1 MVAHD
6 DRPVRVRFAP
16 SPTGHLHIG
25 SLRLAL
31 FNWLFA
37 RNKGGVFIIRIEDT
51 DLERSKQEYVDSILN
66 AFKWVGIESDEP
78 IQYQTQRFELY
89 RRYIEKL
96 VTEGKAYWSD
106 PTKEENGLSVVRFRL
121 PRDRKT
127 VGFHDAIHGEISFDI
142 DQIGGDFVIARA
154 DGSPLYNFV
163 VVIDDIEMKISHV
176 IRGDDHIS
184 NTPKQILLYEAI
196 GAPLPLFA
204 HAPMILGPTGA
215 KLSKRDAAT
224 SVVEYRAMGI
234 LPDALC
240 NYLVRLGWAHG
251 DQEVFT
257 KQELIQAFSLAEIN
271 KSGAIFDMA
280 KLLWM
285 NGVYLRSASA
295 AWLIDYIHA
304 NMDAD
309 FTARFPGWSRQQLER
324 ALELYRERVT
334 TVRELIDTVSAL
346 HREPELAD
354 VPTSEKWDQATQA
367 LLGMF
372 IERLEKL
379 EDVSP
384 AAIEQLVK
392 TLCKERGVPLP
403 AIAKPVRFALTG
415 TLSSPSVY
423 ELVALLGRQVSEQR
437 IARLRKVL
445 S

>member
-1 MVAHD
+1 MAHN

-25 SLRLAL
+25 GLRLAL

-37 RNKGGVFIIRIEDT
+37 RNQGGAFIIRIEDT

-78 IQYQTQRFELY
+78 IQYQTQRFDLY

-96 VTEGKAYWSD
+96 VAEGKAYWSD
-106 PTKEENGLSVVRFRL
+106 PAKEENGLSVVRFRL

-127 VGFHDAIHGEISFDI
+127 VSFHDAIHGDISFDI

-196 GAPLPLFA
+196 GAPLPFFA

-215 KLSKRDAAT
+215 KLSKRDATT
-224 SVVEYRAMGI
+224 SVVEYRTMGI

-257 KQELIQAFSLAEIN
+257 KQELVEAFSLAGIN
-271 KSGAIFDMA
+271 KSGAIFDMT

-285 NGVYLRSASA
+285 NGVYLKSAPA
-295 AWLIDYIHA
+295 VWLIDYIHT
-304 NMDAD
+304 NVDAG
-309 FTARFPGWSRQQLER
+309 FTVQFSGWSRQQLER

-334 TVRELIDTVSAL
+334 TVRELIDVVSAL
-346 HREPELAD
+346 YREPEFVD
-354 VPTSEKWDQATQA
+354 VPASETWDQVTQE
-367 LLGMF
+367 LLDLF
-372 IERLEKL
+372 LERLGEL
-379 EDVSP
+379 HDPSSV
-384 AAIEQLVK
+384 AIEQLVK

-403 AIAKPVRFALTG
+403 AVAKPIRFSLTG

-423 ELVALLGRQVSEQR
+423 ELVALLGCQVSEQR